1 MALSDIDQR
10 NCAITTIV
18 MESVGWVHKTI
29 EVSHAAGWL
38 PGQLLYGLIGG
49 AGIDNK
55 RIPNALLIEK
65 DLVGETVHDSYDANE
80 TLLVWY
86 PQPADRAAMRLQD
99 STSIEEG
106 DYVVPA
112 ASGDVRKYVDGVDEP
127 AAIMGIAQA
136 DLDLTGA
143 NVGGINLLEVL
154 LF

>member
-1 MALSDIDQR
+1 MALSDITQR
-10 NCAITTIV
+10 QCAITTIV
-18 MESVGWVHKTI
+18 LESVGWVHKTI

-49 AGIDNK
+49 DGIDNK
-55 RIPNALLIEK
+55 NIPRAVLIEK
-65 DLVGETVHDSYDANE
+65 DLVGKTVHDTYDANE
-80 TLLVWY
+80 ALIVWY
-86 PQPADRAAMRLQD
+86 PQPADRAALRLQD

-106 DYVVPA
+106 DYVCAA
-112 ASGDVRKYVDGVDEP
+112 ASGDVRKWVDGQDEP
-127 AAIMGIAQA
+127 AAILGIAQA